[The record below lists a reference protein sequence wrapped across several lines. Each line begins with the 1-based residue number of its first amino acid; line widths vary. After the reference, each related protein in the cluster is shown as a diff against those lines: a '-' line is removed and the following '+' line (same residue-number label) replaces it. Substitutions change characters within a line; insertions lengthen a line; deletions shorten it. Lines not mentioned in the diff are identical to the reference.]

1 MSRQDTVYSSF
12 IFLTNVVVAYI
23 YEYYVYSVLFGV
35 LFITSIIVHVN
46 APNLYTN
53 LLDKCVIGGIVL
65 YGGYVFS
72 RKCRDG
78 LTGGELGNA
87 TIATMIVFTFLATI
101 FLYVYGFFY
110 NKFVFSKDLK
120 LAKTYH
126 ALMHFIGSFGHHLIV
141 LL

>member
-23 YEYYVYSVLFGV
+23 YEYYVYSVLFGA

-72 RKCRDG
+72 RKCGDG
-78 LTGGELGNA
+78 FIREGGNA
-87 TIATMIVFTFLATI
+87 TIATMIVFTFLATV
-101 FLYVYGFFY
+101 FLYVYGFFC
-110 NKFVFSKDLK
+110 NKFCFSEDLK
-120 LAKTYH
+120 LANAYH